1 MSASEVTVL
10 NDSTLH
16 SDVLTASDMAIVLS
30 NGESLVSVRLPVL
43 FASMFLLS
51 PGSKVITTWDSGN
64 FTLGEWIIYSKR
76 PTDSWIP
83 APSYCAVNDIFLRLG
98 ITSDT
103 HQRVVYM
110 ARIIQ
115 KETLANSSLK
125 IVVKPIVTMIEG
137 EPPIWG
143 TQSST

>member
-1 MSASEVTVL
+1 MSEEVKVL
-10 NDSTLH
+10 NDSTFH
-16 SDVLTASDMAIVLS
+16 SNVLTASDMAIVLS

-51 PGSKVITTWDSGN
+51 PESKVITTWDSGL
-64 FTLGEWIIYSKR
+64 FTLGNWIIYSKK
-76 PTDSWIP
+76 PTDMWTP
-83 APSYCAVNDIFLRLG
+83 APSYCAVNDIYLRLG

-143 TQSST
+143 TQSSS